1 MKGAMKGLHINF
13 GLLNLDQSPLFTY
26 DETMERW
33 HGYLPDFIEALSK
46 VMDFSYTL
54 IGGTAVG
61 ARPRTGPGGRTA
73 A

>member
-1 MKGAMKGLHINF
+1 MKGRHIKF
-13 GLLNLDQSPLFTY
+13 GLLNYDQRPLFMY
-26 DETMERW
+26 DETTEIW
-33 HGYLPDFIEALSK
+33 QGYLPDFIEALSK